1 MDFLL
6 SDEIFSALGKT
17 ATMPAKNITLDA
29 SELDPWMAKAIEY
42 TNDKPTYQPLWFL
55 MPTTDTATTYSD
67 GLDEMFAGAINDK
80 DFVMKVQESF
90 DNVE

>member
-1 MDFLL
+1 
-6 SDEIFSALGKT
+6 
-17 ATMPAKNITLDA
+17 
-29 SELDPWMAKAIEY
+29 
-42 TNDKPTYQPLWFL
+42 